1 MRIAIVED
9 DPAVQ
14 KQLQQYIRR
23 YYGNDADR
31 HPVSV
36 FSDGDEI
43 LEDYRA
49 DWDLILLDIQM
60 QFLDGLETARRLR
73 KLDANVYLIFVTNLA
88 NYAIRGYSVNA
99 LDFVLK
105 PVNYHMLSALLHR
118 VEGLLASRQKAYL
131 ALPTDGG
138 MIRVDV
144 QEIRYV
150 ETQKHTSIV
159 HTDRGD
165 FSLRESMKN
174 MEESLGKYA
183 FFRCNNCYLVNLDRV
198 EQVRGGEAMIA
209 GEALAISRPRYKA
222 FMEALTQHLGRGTL
236 K

>member
-1 MRIAIVED
+1 
-9 DPAVQ
+9 
-14 KQLQQYIRR
+14 
-23 YYGNDADR
+23 
-31 HPVSV
+31 
-36 FSDGDEI
+36 
-43 LEDYRA
+43 
-49 DWDLILLDIQM
+49 
-60 QFLDGLETARRLR
+60 
-73 KLDANVYLIFVTNLA
+73 
-88 NYAIRGYSVNA
+88 
-99 LDFVLK
+99 
-105 PVNYHMLSALLHR
+105 
-118 VEGLLASRQKAYL
+118 
-131 ALPTDGG
+131 

-222 FMEALTQHLGRGTL
+222 FMEALTQHLGRGPL